1 MEMTEEEL
9 KKVQA
14 EFDRHPLVIAM
25 RQRLQLLYRNRQ
37 YTQAMKMAR
46 AINDLY
52 SRTVENL
59 EKETAEKVERV
70 DIAKAQLPPKSREL
84 IMTLIITIYMAT
96 DIIES
101 SVLDFNAEIHKQLG
115 PEYNLDMFA
124 PLQDCLKKAQQG
136 LEFLNANSPYM
147 KRDYWGDQC
156 DSMYAMMRHKAAA
169 VIRDFLKHAKQAKNI
184 EINKI

>member
-1 MEMTEEEL
+1 MSSNISEEEL
-9 KKVQA
+9 KRVQA
-14 EFDRHPLVIAM
+14 EFDRHPLVVEM
-25 RQRLQLLYRNRQ
+25 RKRQQLFYRNGQ
-37 YTQAMKMAR
+37 YIQAMEMAR

-52 SRTVENL
+52 SRAVENL

-70 DIAKAQLPPKSREL
+70 DIATAPLPAKSREL

-101 SVLDFNAEIHKQLG
+101 SVLDFNSEIHKSLG
-115 PEYNLDMFA
+115 PDYNLDMFK

-156 DSMYAMMRHKAAA
+156 DNMYTMMRHKAAA
-169 VIRDFLKHAKQAKNI
+169 VIRDFLKHSKQAK
-184 EINKI
+184 K

>member
-1 MEMTEEEL
+1 MSSNISEEEL
-9 KKVQA
+9 KKIRA

-25 RQRLQLLYRNRQ
+25 RQRQQLLYRNGQ
-37 YTQAMKMAR
+37 YIQAMEMAR
-46 AINDLY
+46 AINELY
-52 SRTVENL
+52 SKAVANL

-70 DIAKAQLPPKSREL
+70 DIAKAQLPPKSWEL

-101 SVLDFNAEIHKQLG
+101 SVLDFNAEIHKSLG
-115 PEYNLDMFA
+115 PEYNLDMFN

-147 KRDYWGDQC
+147 KRDAWGDQC
-156 DSMYAMMRHKAAA
+156 DNMYTMLRHKAAA
-169 VIRDFLKHAKQAKNI
+169 VIRDFLKHSKQKR
-184 EINKI
+184 K

>member
-1 MEMTEEEL
+1 MSSNISEEEL
-9 KKVQA
+9 IKIRA
-14 EFDRHPLVIAM
+14 EFDRHPLVVEM
-25 RQRLQLLYRNRQ
+25 RQRQLLFYRNGQ
-37 YTQAMKMAR
+37 YIQAMEIAR

-52 SRTVENL
+52 SRAVANL

-70 DIAKAQLPPKSREL
+70 DIAKAQLPAKSREL

-101 SVLDFNAEIHKQLG
+101 SVLDFNAEIHKRLG

-147 KRDYWGDQC
+147 KRDAWGDQC
-156 DSMYAMMRHKAAA
+156 DNMYAMLRHKAAA
-169 VIRDFLKHAKQAKNI
+169 VIRDFLKSNKEKQERK
-184 EINKI
+184 

>member
-1 MEMTEEEL
+1 MEITEEEL
-9 KKVQA
+9 KKIRA
-14 EFDRHPLVIAM
+14 EFDRHPLVVEM
-25 RQRLQLLYRNRQ
+25 RQRQQLLYRNGQ
-37 YTQAMKMAR
+37 YIQAMEMAR
-46 AINDLY
+46 AINELY
-52 SRTVENL
+52 STAVENL

-101 SVLDFNAEIHKQLG
+101 SVLDFNSEIHKSLG
-115 PEYNLDMFA
+115 PEYNLDMFK

-156 DSMYAMMRHKAAA
+156 DNMYTMMRHKAAA
-169 VIRDFLKHAKQAKNI
+169 VIRDFLKHAKQTK
-184 EINKI
+184 K